1 MDLAAGLLQTLSG
14 NVLLTT
20 GSKEL
25 VAFEGVEKERLYVRV
40 LPSKEALDLCEKAQ
54 IPHSHILALQGPFT
68 TAINIALMEQ
78 YHIGILVTK
87 DGGKKGGF
95 LEKQEAAR
103 LQKAALVVIGRPTQ
117 EEGYSVEEAWNL
129 VLESLYAKGGA
140 VE

>member
-1 MDLAAGLLQTLSG
+1 MAA
-14 NVLLTT
+14 
-20 GSKEL
+20 
-25 VAFEGVEKERLYVRV
+25 
-40 LPSKEALDLCEKAQ
+40 
-54 IPHSHILALQGPFT
+54 
-68 TAINIALMEQ
+68 
-78 YHIGILVTK
+78 
-87 DGGKKGGF
+87 KKGGF

>member
-1 MDLAAGLLQTLSG
+1 
-14 NVLLTT
+14 
-20 GSKEL
+20 
-25 VAFEGVEKERLYVRV
+25 
-40 LPSKEALDLCEKAQ
+40 
-54 IPHSHILALQGPFT
+54 
-68 TAINIALMEQ
+68 MEQ

-117 EEGYSVEEAWNL
+117 EEGYSVDTAVEQEL
-129 VLESLYAKGGA
+129 CVYDTKGGA

>member
-1 MDLAAGLLQTLSG
+1 
-14 NVLLTT
+14 
-20 GSKEL
+20 
-25 VAFEGVEKERLYVRV
+25 
-40 LPSKEALDLCEKAQ
+40 
-54 IPHSHILALQGPFT
+54 
-68 TAINIALMEQ
+68 MEQ

-129 VLESLYAKGGA
+129 VLESLYAKETLA
-140 VE
+140 DTRRSRIMQHLDVRSCPQL